1 MGIAGHTPN
10 FTAAGTILPFSCV
23 KAGTTDPFRVQV
35 ATLED
40 EVVLGITDGSTRA
53 FDSTNH
59 AVAGDPVVLQNSEFV
74 QLRAGGTIAVGD
86 GLRPTTNGAVS
97 VATARIQFVA
107 CDAAVSG
114 EIFWAQ
120 RVGSVEPAM
129 AGPVVYGSSRASRFM
144 ADLAAGTD
152 SADFIIIGDSNVGSA
167 AYDFWGYF
175 SGMSETLFQRGYTNY
190 GGPISPAMTS
200 RGSDNAPSFWR
211 SSVNLFAPTGALQ
224 SGNTSGG
231 ATAYAG
237 WSTNGNLTRYGSSGV
252 PVSDPNNL
260 TGVQITST
268 NGDFLC
274 NATTIPLRVGQT
286 LTISGTFGGSGTIP
300 SYTNPKTYQI
310 IATNGSTTFQL
321 SESVAGAPIATTTGI
336 PTGLTYKPS
345 VDSRD
350 DWAYLATGSAQYFQT
365 FGYEI
370 RSDHP
375 LAATGQTVFWRIR
388 YGTDPAT
395 GGGFAPMVFNG
406 SSAEQF
412 SPRAFQSSLGPSY
425 SYAAYEKSWVTSG
438 TTSYRATW
446 SFVGPSGE
454 QCKGPLAVH
463 SVSMYRKVKGWS
475 VHSHSYLG
483 GFSSDAIAT
492 VIGNNLD
499 RIKLLLQEIRER
511 QILAGGSGRVVV
523 MYQFGV
529 NATTTS
535 QPETPTKWV
544 QAAKDIWATY
554 KLAWKNLGYPES
566 DLATVGWVS
575 HQIDA
580 QDNSSLGTGGNLAA
594 VRTAAN
600 QMAIDN
606 PDMTVVD
613 IKRLFNYNQLL
624 MGTGEI
630 GATGVPALS
639 TVGKPYYQRISNW
652 PNAGSN
658 FYQHLSGGLIGA
670 TTWHPTDGYTAMM
683 NGLVSALLASA

>member
-86 GLRPTTNGAVS
+86 GLRPTTNGAVI

-129 AGPVVYGSSRASRFM
+129 VGPVVYGSSRASRFM
-144 ADLAAGTD
+144 ADLASGTD

-167 AYDFWGYF
+167 LYDFWGYY
-175 SGMSETLFQRGYTNY
+175 SGLSETLLQRGYTNY
-190 GGPISPAMTS
+190 GAAIAPAMNG
-200 RGSDNAPSFWR
+200 RNVDNAPGLWR
-211 SSVNLFAPTGALQ
+211 GAINLFAPTGALQ

-237 WSTNGNLTRYGSSGV
+237 WSPNGNFTRYGSSSSS
-252 PVSDPNNL
+252 P
-260 TGVQITST
+260 
-268 NGDFLC
+268 
-274 NATTIPLRVGQT
+274 
-286 LTISGTFGGSGTIP
+286 
-300 SYTNPKTYQI
+300 
-310 IATNGSTTFQL
+310 
-321 SESVAGAPIATTTGI
+321 
-336 PTGLTYKPS
+336 
-345 VDSRD
+345 DSRD
-350 DWAYLATGSAQYFQT
+350 NWAYLATGSAQYFQT

-370 RSDHP
+370 NSNHP

-406 SSAEQF
+406 ASAEQF

-499 RIKLLLQEIRER
+499 RITLLLQEIRER

-535 QPETPTKWV
+535 QPETPAKWV

-580 QDNSSLGTGGNLAA
+580 QDNSSLGTGGNLAT
-594 VRTAAN
+594 VRAAAN

-652 PNAGSN
+652 PNAGSD
-658 FYQHLSGGLIGA
+658 FYQHLSGGLIGVS
-670 TTWHPTDGYTAMM
+670 TWHPTDGYTAMM